1 MIVDYIDAH
10 KGRFGV
16 APICRVL
23 TEHGVQIAPS
33 TYYART
39 QAGPVSVTRLAEAY
53 DAHAV
58 YQAFHR
64 NRCVLHFDPLRTNW

>member
-23 TEHGVQIAPS
+23 TEHGVQIAPF
-33 TYYART
+33 TYYARKH
-39 QAGPVSVTRLAEAY
+39 AGPVSATQMAEAY
-53 DAHAV
+53 DAHSLLSTPD
-58 YQAFHR
+58 R
-64 NRCVLHFDPLRTNW
+64 RICVDPRQGDKG